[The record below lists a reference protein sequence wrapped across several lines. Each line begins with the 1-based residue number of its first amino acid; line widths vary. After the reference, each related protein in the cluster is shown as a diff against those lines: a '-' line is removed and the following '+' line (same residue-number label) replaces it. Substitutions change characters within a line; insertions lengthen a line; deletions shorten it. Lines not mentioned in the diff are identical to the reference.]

1 MGDRLNKCGLL
12 NGAHSRMSSIKFALC
27 CKLLASLVLRMG
39 SEEME
44 IAGPHTANTL
54 VTVIGAMA
62 RRLWTVP
69 SYVPDRTK

>member
-1 MGDRLNKCGLL
+1 
-12 NGAHSRMSSIKFALC
+12 MSSINVALC
-27 CKLLASLVLRMG
+27 CKLLVSMVLRAG

-44 IAGPHTANTL
+44 IAGPRTANEL
-54 VTVIGAMA
+54 VTVIGAMV

>member
-1 MGDRLNKCGLL
+1 
-12 NGAHSRMSSIKFALC
+12 
-27 CKLLASLVLRMG
+27 MG